1 MMRVSTSMQT
11 GNRVEQ
17 PASDAP
23 PAVGNGLLAAA
34 GIIAA
39 IGASS
44 CCVVPLLLFAL
55 GVSGAWISNLTA
67 LAPYQP
73 VFVAV
78 AIAFLAL
85 GFVRVYRRPK
95 TDCVEGSYCARPAS
109 SRIAKGSLWV
119 AAGLVVVAV
128 AFPYIARFFLET

>member
-1 MMRVSTSMQT
+1 MRASTSMQP
-11 GNRVEQ
+11 GEHIDQ
-17 PASDAP
+17 PAHDAP
-23 PAVGNGLLAAA
+23 PAVGSGLLAAA

-44 CCVVPLLLFAL
+44 CCVVPLLLFAV

-73 VFVAV
+73 VFVAA
-78 AIAFLAL
+78 AIAFLAI

-95 TDCVEGSYCARPAS
+95 IDCVEGSYCARPAS
-109 SRIAKGSLWV
+109 SRIAKVSLWA

-128 AFPYIARFFLET
+128 AFPHIARFFLET

>member
-1 MMRVSTSMQT
+1 MPATPAMQT
-11 GNRVEQ
+11 GDRVEQ
-17 PASDAP
+17 QATDEP
-23 PAVGNGLLAAA
+23 PAIGNGLLAAA

-73 VFVAV
+73 VFVSV

-85 GFVRVYRRPK
+85 GFGRVYRRPK
-95 TDCVEGSYCARPAS
+95 TDCVEGSYCARPVP
-109 SRIAKGSLWV
+109 SRIAKVSLWV
-119 AAGLVVVAV
+119 AAGLVIVAV
-128 AFPYIARFFLET
+128 AFPYIARFFLEP